1 MARANQARGSRNL
14 PGAGSSTYADILYA
28 RLPNLT
34 RATFSEQPEVLGCA
48 TRMLTGVPCVGP
60 TTVLA
65 EDVRAAVAAVSKL
78 GFVGLTERWTES
90 VCLFHRTFGLPR
102 PKRAQAL
109 NSRAGNIYGEAE
121 RGAARDPADEAVYA
135 EAARVFAARLRER
148 GAAASCVADAE
159 ALAVAPPRPGKKTV
173 RYDEPGDE
181 APELPPLDWAS
192 APRAWR
198 FLERDAAAFSRFDR
212 AAVARA
218 FHEPAD
224 PTRRGARA
232 TTAGGR
238 LFVEYARDR
247 DLMGVAHWY
256 RVPTFAAALLEVL
269 RRAPDLPAV
278 DFVLLPMDVP
288 GITRAGD
295 PPLFAEARSRR
306 EPPGARQWL
315 LPSFDTFRLEGG
327 DVGDVAPAATRE
339 ASGAYWRGTVRLF
352 YGYAR
357 GGFVVARKAL
367 MSLGQDAVGGDALAE
382 PVDRR
387 LQFSGGAGTWRRWTV
402 STACDRSDGRLD
414 LVEPRG
420 VELSVGSASEPQRT
434 SLVADVKELRATLL
448 ADAAGGSAPTNAKLR
463 NYGFGDHG
471 AACAKEALL
480 YLDGISTSNGLK
492 YYLACGVPVLMD
504 EAATFE
510 DLITA
515 AWASTTP
522 GGRLRP
528 GVDYASVGRRGDTF
542 RGDADAVAALE
553 RRFCDDVAGAV
564 DGLRADPAAAAAMGQ
579 RGRAAAL
586 EVGSAA
592 AALEYLELALRAYA
606 RLQNFGAPPGG
617 ARPRLRDGR
626 GAPAAARETRL
637 DDDADVRHAYAEL
650 QIVLLGDGDPEPLF
664 APAAGPSNASP
675 RPGACAGRSATPPV
689 VVAGQSVGSRA
700 SAVAFFLRAA
710 GLRLNG
716 LDDDG
721 TNSAARTV
729 VAKTA
734 GRDKGA
740 NKARR
745 SDAAAPD
752 PVDAAAVALAGFDG
766 LRTLATAGRLK
777 SLLYDV
783 EELPPA
789 DRRAELAAACA
800 FALNVSALAAGDGPW
815 GWRSTRNAFHLP
827 AFQVAFPG
835 FRLLHVVR
843 DVRRITAPGAE
854 GAPDAWRRYGLPVA
868 FAPAG
873 GVSAGGRCDRVYGGV
888 VAWRKTFEA
897 FWAEQQTALAA
908 AGAAL
913 GPARYRLARVEDLAA
928 GDAEADAA
936 VAWALGDNPPA
947 PGARVAAFGGAPE
960 PAAAPHACD
969 VLVDGVFEGR
979 GAAFLPTQLRG
990 IGRAPLSLA
999 PETSVV
1005 DFLREAGAWSS
1016 QDDAAAEAF
1025 FSDVAFGDGGERR
1038 VELKSSFARRLAA
1051 APRLAAVAAVKARC
1065 ADGHRDLAAPVA
1077 AALDALGYA
1086 ATVDVAARAY
1096 AARGAATAAQR
1107 LYADVPAASYCAGDD
1122 AAPAVPPASKGGGGR
1137 RRRGRR
1143 GKQGG

>member
-1 MARANQARGSRNL
+1 MRWLVVAVALCVASAEDEPLECPCGLDDKPWPSTPPKDQALVFLHVPKAGTSWTVTMAQVPAACHGVSSAGLGAAMRRCVREGNNFQEECAFEVLHGRSPRCMNALKRSVRAHQPLSAARAPPDRYVAMFREPVQ
-14 PGAGSSTYADILYA
+14 
-28 RLPNLT
+28 RL
-34 RATFSEQPEVLGCA
+34 A
-48 TRMLTGVPCVGP
+48 
-60 TTVLA
+60 
-65 EDVRAAVAAVSKL
+65 
-78 GFVGLTERWTES
+78 
-90 VCLFHRTFGLPR
+90 
-102 PKRAQAL
+102 
-109 NSRAGNIYGEAE
+109 
-121 RGAARDPADEAVYA
+121 
-135 EAARVFAARLRER
+135 VFAARLRER

-159 ALAVAPPRPGKKTV
+159 ALAVAPPRPGEKTV

-306 EPPGARQWL
+306 EPPDARQWL

-357 GGFVVARKAL
+357 DTFVVARKAL

-448 ADAAGGSAPTNAKLR
+448 ADAAGGNAPTNAKLR

-542 RGDADAVAALE
+542 RGDADGVAALE

-579 RGRAAAL
+579 RGRAVAL
-586 EVGSAA
+586 EVGSAR

-617 ARPRLRDGR
+617 ARPRLRMAGV
-626 GAPAAARETRL
+626 PAAARETRL

-650 QIVLLGDGDPEPLF
+650 QIVLLGDGDPEALF
-664 APAAGPSNASP
+664 APAAGPSKASP
-675 RPGACAGRSATPPV
+675 RPGACAGRSGTPPV

-700 SAVAFFLRAA
+700 SAVAFLLRAA

-783 EELPPA
+783 EELPVA

-800 FALNVSALAAGDGPW
+800 FALDVSALAAGDGPW

-843 DVRRITAPGAE
+843 DVRRVVAPGAE
-854 GAPDAWRRYGLPVA
+854 GAPAAWRRYGLAVA
-868 FAPAG
+868 FAP
-873 GVSAGGRCDRVYGGV
+873 AGGRCDRVYGGV

-913 GPARYRLARVEDLAA
+913 GPARYRRAA
-928 GDAEADAA
+928 G
-936 VAWALGDNPPA
+936 
-947 PGARVAAFGGAPE
+947 GA
-960 PAAAPHACD
+960 
-969 VLVDGVFEGR
+969 
-979 GAAFLPTQLRG
+979 
-990 IGRAPLSLA
+990 
-999 PETSVV
+999 
-1005 DFLREAGAWSS
+1005 
-1016 QDDAAAEAF
+1016 
-1025 FSDVAFGDGGERR
+1025 
-1038 VELKSSFARRLAA
+1038 
-1051 APRLAAVAAVKARC
+1051 
-1065 ADGHRDLAAPVA
+1065 
-1077 AALDALGYA
+1077 
-1086 ATVDVAARAY
+1086 
-1096 AARGAATAAQR
+1096 AATAAQR

-1122 AAPAVPPASKGGGGR
+1122 AAPAVPPASRGGGR
-1137 RRRGRR
+1137 RRRGGAGRR
-1143 GKQGG
+1143 GPGWVANYPVRRAY

>member
-1 MARANQARGSRNL
+1 MAQVPAACHGVSSAGLGAAMRRCVREGNNFQEECAFEVLHGRSPRCMNALKRSVRAHQPLSAARAPPDRYVAMFREPVQ
-14 PGAGSSTYADILYA
+14 
-28 RLPNLT
+28 RL
-34 RATFSEQPEVLGCA
+34 A
-48 TRMLTGVPCVGP
+48 
-60 TTVLA
+60 
-65 EDVRAAVAAVSKL
+65 
-78 GFVGLTERWTES
+78 
-90 VCLFHRTFGLPR
+90 
-102 PKRAQAL
+102 
-109 NSRAGNIYGEAE
+109 
-121 RGAARDPADEAVYA
+121 
-135 EAARVFAARLRER
+135 LRER

-181 APELPPLDWAS
+181 APELPPLTG

-306 EPPGARQWL
+306 EPPDARQWL

-357 GGFVVARKAL
+357 DTFVVARKAL

-402 STACDRSDGRLD
+402 STACDRCDGRLD

-448 ADAAGGSAPTNAKLR
+448 ADAAGGNAPTNAKLR

-522 GGRLRP
+522 GGELRP

-579 RGRAAAL
+579 RGRAVAL
-586 EVGSAA
+586 E
-592 AALEYLELALRAYA
+592 
-606 RLQNFGAPPGG
+606 
-617 ARPRLRDGR
+617 
-626 GAPAAARETRL
+626 
-637 DDDADVRHAYAEL
+637 
-650 QIVLLGDGDPEPLF
+650 
-664 APAAGPSNASP
+664 
-675 RPGACAGRSATPPV
+675 
-689 VVAGQSVGSRA
+689 SVGSRA
-700 SAVAFFLRAA
+700 SAVAFLLRAA

-783 EELPPA
+783 EELPVA

-800 FALNVSALAAGDGPW
+800 FALDVSALAAGDGPW

-843 DVRRITAPGAE
+843 DVRRVVAPGAE
-854 GAPDAWRRYGLPVA
+854 GAPAAWRRYASPPRRRRPLRP
-868 FAPAG
+868 
-873 GVSAGGRCDRVYGGV
+873 RLR
-888 VAWRKTFEA
+888 R
-897 FWAEQQTALAA
+897 
-908 AGAAL
+908 
-913 GPARYRLARVEDLAA
+913 RRRLAEDLRGVLGRAA
-928 GDAEADAA
+928 DGARRRRRGARARSLPPRRGPRLATPQADAA
-936 VAWALGDNPPA
+936 VAWALGDSPPA
-947 PGARVAAFGGAPE
+947 PGARVAAFGDAPE
-960 PAAAPHACD
+960 PANAPHACD

-979 GAAFLPTQLRG
+979 GAAFLRTQLRG
-990 IGRAPLSLA
+990 VGRAPLSLA
-999 PETSVV
+999 PET
-1005 DFLREAGAWSS
+1005 RAAGV
-1016 QDDAAAEAF
+1016 QGAAA
-1025 FSDVAFGDGGERR
+1025 
-1038 VELKSSFARRLAA
+1038 
-1051 APRLAAVAAVKARC
+1051 
-1065 ADGHRDLAAPVA
+1065 
-1077 AALDALGYA
+1077 
-1086 ATVDVAARAY
+1086 
-1096 AARGAATAAQR
+1096 
-1107 LYADVPAASYCAGDD
+1107 
-1122 AAPAVPPASKGGGGR
+1122 GGGGAAR
-1137 RRRGRR
+1137 EEGAR
-1143 GKQGG
+1143 